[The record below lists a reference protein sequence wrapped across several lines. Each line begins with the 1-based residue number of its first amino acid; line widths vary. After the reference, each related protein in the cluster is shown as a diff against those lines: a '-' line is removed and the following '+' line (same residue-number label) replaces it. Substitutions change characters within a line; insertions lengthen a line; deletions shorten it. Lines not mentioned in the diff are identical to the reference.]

1 MLYIAGVRIE
11 TSNPEGIRTMNYSLA
26 FEGPGNQTWDIVENF
41 TAANNAA
48 ANDWAEENYPE
59 SDWYVLDEN
68 GENIN
73 G

>member
-1 MLYIAGVRIE
+1 
-11 TSNPEGIRTMNYSLA
+11 MNYSLA

-59 SDWYVLDEN
+59 SDWYILDEN